1 MYPLQGYRGP
11 PYVGA
16 PAMVPDQPPYYVP
29 QPPMGMMPGY
39 AMPGV
44 QPMAMTFGVA
54 PPMVQQFNP
63 FSVPPPPLPAPR
75 NVEVQQEGKMN
86 KEDENKKKKKNR
98 GYGEQKG
105 NISTSKEGHGSK
117 KSDNDWYN
125 HDERKANKDDKT
137 EVHDDE
143 YYKELARR
151 KTREKEN
158 KIKSTP
164 TERDPIS
171 SGSHHDRR
179 EREKKTKEHKSSKE
193 GQSTKGYSKYQDD
206 GRDEQRNQDKGTLL
220 L

>member
-1 MYPLQGYRGP
+1 MYPLQGYAGP

-16 PAMVPDQPPYYVP
+16 PAMMPDQPPYYVP
-29 QPPMGMMPGY
+29 QPPMGIMPGY

-63 FSVPPPPLPAPR
+63 FSVPPPPLPAPTT
-75 NVEVQQEGKMN
+75 VEVQQEGK
-86 KEDENKKKKKNR
+86 
-98 GYGEQKG
+98 
-105 NISTSKEGHGSK
+105 K
-117 KSDNDWYN
+117 KSDNDWHN
-125 HDERKANKDDKT
+125 HDERKAIKEDKT
-137 EVHDDE
+137 EIHDDE

-151 KTREKEN
+151 KIREKEN

-193 GQSTKGYSKYQDD
+193 GQSTKGHSKYQDD
-206 GRDEQRNQDKGTLL
+206 VRDEQRNQDKGTLL